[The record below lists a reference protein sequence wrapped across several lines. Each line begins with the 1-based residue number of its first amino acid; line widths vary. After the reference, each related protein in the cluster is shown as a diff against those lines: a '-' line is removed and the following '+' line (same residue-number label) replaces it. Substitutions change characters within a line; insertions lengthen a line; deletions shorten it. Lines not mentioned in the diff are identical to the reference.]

1 MAKQSKCKLLMR
13 GVNTMNKAK
22 TSRRRNIF
30 LFVAAIIFIT
40 TSGASAQQ
48 KLGDLVTE
56 GGFDWL
62 IGNWEA
68 TSDEGD
74 KIELVYKWELDKHL
88 MTMHVKYP
96 GSEIRAMIFYKPA
109 EDQIVQITV
118 DNKGGTGKGIWEA
131 DGNKAV
137 LKHEHTGTDWQTSKM
152 GFAHSKVDANTMKWD
167 IHEMYSSGELSD
179 YPNFTVEF
187 KRQKKKPAKK

>member
-1 MAKQSKCKLLMR
+1 
-13 GVNTMNKAK
+13 MNKAK

-40 TSGASAQQ
+40 TSGANAQQ

-88 MTMHVKYP
+88 MTMLLKFADNEYR
-96 GSEIRAMIFYKPA
+96 SMIFYKPA

-118 DNKGGTGKGIWEA
+118 DNQGGTGKGIWEA

-137 LKHEHTGTDWQTSKM
+137 LKHEHTSADWQTNIM
-152 GFAHSKVDANTMKWD
+152 GFAHSKVDAKTMKWEM
-167 IHEMYSSGELSD
+167 HEMYSSGELSD

-187 KRQKKKPAKK
+187 KRQKKSAKK

>member
-1 MAKQSKCKLLMR
+1 M
-13 GVNTMNKAK
+13 NTAK

-48 KLGDLVTE
+48 KLGDLVSE

-62 IGNWEA
+62 AGNWEA

-88 MTMHVKYP
+88 MTMLLKFAGNEY
-96 GSEIRAMIFYKPA
+96 RAMIFYKPA
-109 EDQIVQITV
+109 EDQVVQITV
-118 DNKGGTGKGIWEA
+118 DNQGGTGKGIWEA

-137 LKHEHTGTDWQTSKM
+137 LKHEHTSADWQTNKM
-152 GFAHSKVDANTMKWD
+152 GFAHSKVDANTMKRD
-167 IHEMYSSGELSD
+167 IHEVYSSGELSD

-187 KRQKKKPAKK
+187 KRQKKPAKK

>member
-1 MAKQSKCKLLMR
+1 
-13 GVNTMNKAK
+13 MNKAT
-22 TSRRRNIF
+22 TSIRRNIF
-30 LFVAAIIFIT
+30 LTVAAIIFIT
-40 TSGASAQQ
+40 TTGANAQQ

-88 MTMHVKYP
+88 MTMLLKWP
-96 GSEIRAMIFYKPA
+96 GNEYRAMIFYKPT
-109 EDQIVQITV
+109 EDQIAQITV
-118 DNKGGTGKGIWEA
+118 DNKGGTGKGIWDS

-137 LKHEHTGTDWQTSKM
+137 LKHEHTGTDWQTNKM
-152 GFAHSKVDANTMKWD
+152 GFAHSKVDTNTMKWEM
-167 IHEMYSSGELSD
+167 HEMYNSDELSD
-179 YPNFTVEF
+179 YPIFTVEL

>member
-1 MAKQSKCKLLMR
+1 
-13 GVNTMNKAK
+13 MNKAK

-62 IGNWEA
+62 IGDWEA

-88 MTMHVKYP
+88 MTMHLKY
-96 GSEIRAMIFYKPA
+96 SDNEYRAMIFYKPA

-118 DNKGGTGKGIWEA
+118 DNKGGTGKGIWGA

-137 LKHEHTGTDWQTSKM
+137 LKHEHTGTDWQTNKM
-152 GFAHSKVDANTMKWD
+152 GFAHSKVDDNTMKWEM
-167 IHEMYSSGELSD
+167 HEMYGSGELSN

-187 KRQKKKPAKK
+187 NRQKKSAKK

>member
-1 MAKQSKCKLLMR
+1 MKQVKTTLLR
-13 GVNTMNKAK
+13 NTIL
-22 TSRRRNIF
+22 T
-30 LFVAAIIFIT
+30 VAAIIVIT
-40 TSGASAQQ
+40 TTGASAQQ

-88 MTMHVKYP
+88 MTMHLKFADNEY
-96 GSEIRAMIFYKPA
+96 RAMIFYKPA
-109 EDQIVQITV
+109 EDQVVQITV

-131 DGNKAV
+131 DGDKAV
-137 LKHEHTGTDWQTSKM
+137 LKHEHTDADWQTNKM

-167 IHEMYSSGELSD
+167 IHELYSAGELSD
-179 YPNFTVEF
+179 YPNFTIEF
-187 KRQKKKPAKK
+187 KRQKKKAANK

>member
-1 MAKQSKCKLLMR
+1 
-13 GVNTMNKAK
+13 MNKAK

-48 KLGDLVTE
+48 KLGDLVSE

-62 IGNWEA
+62 VGNWEA
-68 TSDEGD
+68 TSNEGD

-88 MTMHVKYP
+88 MTMLLKFADNEY
-96 GSEIRAMIFYKPA
+96 RAMIFYKPD
-109 EDQIVQITV
+109 EDQVVQITV
-118 DNKGGTGKGIWEA
+118 DNQGGTGKGIWEA

-137 LKHEHTGTDWQTSKM
+137 LKHEHTGTDWQTNKM

-167 IHEMYSSGELSD
+167 IHEMYSSGELSS

-187 KRQKKKPAKK
+187 KRQKKKAVKK